1 MHRFGFVFA
10 LRFWIVFWIA
20 ALFIGLLPLP
30 AVAELIILT
39 GFLAHVAWF
48 VVGHFHRVAQ
58 RVALAQAERSEEQ
71 EHRRQRRR
79 STSDLT
85 FQDRQACGELTWH

>member
-10 LRFWIVFWIA
+10 LRFWIVVWIA

-30 AVAELIILT
+30 PMAELVILV
-39 GFLAHVAWF
+39 GFLSHTAWF
-48 VVGHFHRVAQ
+48 VVGHFRRVAQ
-58 RVALAQAERSEEQ
+58 RLAIARAERAEEQ

-79 STSDLT
+79 SFSDLRS
-85 FQDRQACGELTWH
+85 QDQQARHELTWH